1 MKDLKVGFDKETGE
15 GKEDVTCVLE
25 VEDHQRHRQK
35 VLERE
40 RESREEELA
49 S

>member
-1 MKDLKVGFDKETGE
+1 MRDLKVGFDTEAGE

-35 VLERE
+35 VLETE
-40 RESREEELA
+40 RREEELA
-49 S
+49 W